1 MAPCSSLE
9 TRYSDEETLRC
20 SIRIQNDNAA
30 IIMITATGP
39 ITAPA
44 IQALLVEDD
53 ELVDCVGLLDGK
65 MVAPEVLVGVCVAE
79 VKSIT
84 DEDAMSQSATIG
96 HLDRINASSQT
107 HLRVSRIY
115 TEGCIAGH

>member
-1 MAPCSSLE
+1 
-9 TRYSDEETLRC
+9 
-20 SIRIQNDNAA
+20 
-30 IIMITATGP
+30 
-39 ITAPA
+39 
-44 IQALLVEDD
+44 
-53 ELVDCVGLLDGK
+53 VGLLDGK

-79 VKSIT
+79 VKSVR

-115 TEGCIAGH
+115 TVAGHRHYLLASRECSL